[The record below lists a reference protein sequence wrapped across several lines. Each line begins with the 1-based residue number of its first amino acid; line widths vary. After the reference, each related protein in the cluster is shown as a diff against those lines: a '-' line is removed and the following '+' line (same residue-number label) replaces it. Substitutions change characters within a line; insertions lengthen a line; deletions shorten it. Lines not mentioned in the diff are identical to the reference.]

1 MPQGRWLIRRII
13 ELKRQTQQIGENS
26 RMNIDSGLFHLL
38 ITLRSIPN
46 CNGFAQT
53 EEPRSAVE
61 SRLPEIDYSLL
72 STPLCLDRRAKASG
86 RRRFLRARATKNSAL
101 NVLNAVARSSHS

>member
-1 MPQGRWLIRRII
+1 
-13 ELKRQTQQIGENS
+13 
-26 RMNIDSGLFHLL
+26 MNIDSGLFHLA

-46 CNGFAQT
+46 CNGLAQI

-72 STPLCLDRRAKASG
+72 GTPLRLDRPPEASA
-86 RRRFLRARATKNSAL
+86 RWELLPARATKNSAR

>member
-1 MPQGRWLIRRII
+1 MSEGRGLVRRVN
-13 ELKRQTQQIGENS
+13 ELKRQTEQIEENL
-26 RMNIDSGLFHLL
+26 RMNIDTGLFHLV

-46 CNGFAQT
+46 CNGFTQT
-53 EEPRSAVE
+53 EQPCSAVE

-72 STPLCLDRRAKASG
+72 STPLGLNWPREASG
-86 RRRFLRARATKNSAL
+86 RWELFPARATKKSAL

>member
-1 MPQGRWLIRRII
+1 
-13 ELKRQTQQIGENS
+13 
-26 RMNIDSGLFHLL
+26 MNIDTGLFHLV

-46 CNGFAQT
+46 CNGFTQT
-53 EEPRSAVE
+53 EEPCSAVE

-72 STPLCLDRRAKASG
+72 STPLGLNWPREASG
-86 RRRFLRARATKNSAL
+86 RWELFPARATKKSAL

>member
-1 MPQGRWLIRRII
+1 MII
-13 ELKRQTQQIGENS
+13 
-26 RMNIDSGLFHLL
+26 DFGLFHLA

-46 CNGFAQT
+46 YSGSAQT

-72 STPLCLDRRAKASG
+72 STPLRLDRAPEASG
-86 RRRFLRARATKNSAL
+86 RWELLPARATKNSAP
-101 NVLNAVARSSHS
+101 NVLNAVARS

>member
-1 MPQGRWLIRRII
+1 MSQRRWLARRVI
-13 ELKRQTQQIGENS
+13 ELKRQTQQIEENLK
-26 RMNIDSGLFHLL
+26 MNIDFGLFHLA

-46 CNGFAQT
+46 CNGSAHV

-72 STPLCLDRRAKASG
+72 STPLGLDWPREASG
-86 RRRFLRARATKNSAL
+86 RWELLPARATEKSAL
-101 NVLNAVARSSHS
+101 IVLSAVAGSSHS

>member
-1 MPQGRWLIRRII
+1 
-13 ELKRQTQQIGENS
+13 
-26 RMNIDSGLFHLL
+26 MNIDSGLFHLV

-46 CNGFAQT
+46 CNGLAQT

-72 STPLCLDRRAKASG
+72 SAPLALDSPQEASG
-86 RRRFLRARATKNSAL
+86 RWELLPARATKKSAL